1 MTWDYYGTGEDF
13 VYKAERKSPDKLLD
27 TLNPKQKKRLKKTL
41 QSAEPSE
48 FFGQDFTKLGELVGE
63 LKSLNF
69 IKSDD
74 KLKKKMKGMDE
85 RNVDIVASASKLR
98 KEYELL
104 YRQLEDLVYPT
115 KKEAKKDE

>member
-1 MTWDYYGTGEDF
+1 MTWDFYETGEEF
-13 VYKAERKSPDKLLD
+13 ILKEREVKKELLD
-27 TLNPKQKKRLKKTL
+27 TLGPKEKKRIKKIL
-41 QSAEPSE
+41 QSAQPTE

-104 YRQLEDLVYPT
+104 YRQLRDLVYPP
-115 KKEAKKDE
+115 KKGEKKR